1 MANKIRKCP
10 YCKSKKGFKYTYG
23 ITGNGS
29 EVRDFEGNVIDSE
42 RETFDD
48 IDYYTI
54 CCLNCNAK
62 LDYEKLDL

>member
-54 CCLNCNAK
+54 RCLNCNAK